1 MSYKSKPLPLTFAC
15 AATERKLFPS
25 DTGKEIALCGSSNS
39 GKSYRKLPRYLFKNA
54 LANQKKLAKTSNTP
68 GRTQSINFFHLTND
82 EAKKIIDLPGFGYAK
97 ASKQDQNVWAKL
109 ILSYLE
115 KRAAL
120 TDLILIMDMR
130 HPFQNKDLEFLSL
143 CESFNLPIHLV
154 LTKADKLNNK
164 ETQNTLK
171 VVSEKMADYPAIV
184 DSLVFSATKK
194 IGSGERDA
202 DGPQGYNVF
211 PYFLGE
217 RFLD

>member
-15 AATERKLFPS
+15 AATESKLFPS
-25 DTGKEIALCGSSNS
+25 DMGSEIALCGRSNS
-39 GKSYRKLPRYLFKNA
+39 GKSTLINA

-82 EAKKIIDLPGFGYAK
+82 EAKKIVDLPGFGYAK
-97 ASKQDQNVWAKL
+97 ASKQDQNAWAKL

-143 CESFNLPIHLV
+143 CNSLNLPIHLV

-194 IGSGERDA
+194 IGLETLL
-202 DGPQGYNVF
+202 NKIKLLLEV
-211 PYFLGE
+211 
-217 RFLD
+217 

>member
-25 DTGKEIALCGSSNS
+25 DTGKEIALCGRSNS
-39 GKSYRKLPRYLFKNA
+39 GKSTLINA

-97 ASKQDQNVWAKL
+97 ASKQDQNAWAKL

-143 CESFNLPIHLV
+143 CNSLNLPIHLV

-164 ETQNTLK
+164 ETQNSLK
-171 VVSEKMADYPAIV
+171 VVSEKMAYYPAIV

-194 IGSGERDA
+194 IGLETLL
-202 DGPQGYNVF
+202 NKIKLLLEV
-211 PYFLGE
+211 
-217 RFLD
+217 

>member
-1 MSYKSKPLPLTFAC
+1 MSYKSKPLPLTFVC
-15 AATERKLFPS
+15 AATESKLFPC
-25 DTGKEIALCGSSNS
+25 DAGNEIALCGRSNS
-39 GKSYRKLPRYLFKNA
+39 GKSSLINA

-68 GRTQSINFFHLTND
+68 GRTQSINFFRLTND
-82 EAKKIIDLPGFGYAK
+82 EEKKIVDLPGFGYAK
-97 ASKQDQNVWAKL
+97 ASKQDQNAWAKL

-130 HPFQNKDLEFLSL
+130 HPFQDKDLEFLSL
-143 CESFNLPIHLV
+143 CNSLNLPIHLV

-171 VVSEKMADYPAIV
+171 VVSNKMADYPAIV

-194 IGSGERDA
+194 IGLETLL
-202 DGPQGYNVF
+202 NKIKLLLKV
-211 PYFLGE
+211 
-217 RFLD
+217 

>member
-1 MSYKSKPLPLTFAC
+1 MSYKSKPLPLTFVC
-15 AATERKLFPS
+15 AATDSKLFPS
-25 DTGKEIALCGSSNS
+25 DAGNEIALCGRSNS
-39 GKSYRKLPRYLFKNA
+39 GKSTLINA

-68 GRTQSINFFHLTND
+68 GRTQSINFFQLTND
-82 EAKKIIDLPGFGYAK
+82 EAKKIVDLPGFGYAK
-97 ASKQDQNVWAKL
+97 ASKQDQNAWAKL

-143 CESFNLPIHLV
+143 CNSLNLPIHLV

-171 VVSEKMADYPAIV
+171 VVSKKMADYPAIV

-194 IGSGERDA
+194 IGLETLL
-202 DGPQGYNVF
+202 NKIKLLLEV
-211 PYFLGE
+211 
-217 RFLD
+217 

>member
-15 AATERKLFPS
+15 AATESKLFPS
-25 DTGKEIALCGSSNS
+25 DEGNEIALCGRSNS
-39 GKSYRKLPRYLFKNA
+39 GKSTLINA

-68 GRTQSINFFHLTND
+68 GRTQSINFFQLTND
-82 EAKKIIDLPGFGYAK
+82 EAKKIVDLPGFGYAK
-97 ASKQDQNVWAKL
+97 ASKQDQNAWAKL

-143 CESFNLPIHLV
+143 CNSLNLPIHLV

-171 VVSEKMADYPAIV
+171 VVSEKMADYPTIV

-194 IGSGERDA
+194 IGLETLL
-202 DGPQGYNVF
+202 NKIKLLLEV
-211 PYFLGE
+211 
-217 RFLD
+217 

>member
-15 AATERKLFPS
+15 AATESKLFPS
-25 DTGKEIALCGSSNS
+25 DMGNEIALCGRSNS
-39 GKSYRKLPRYLFKNA
+39 GKSTLINA

-82 EAKKIIDLPGFGYAK
+82 EAKKIVDLPGFGYAK
-97 ASKQDQNVWAKL
+97 ASKQDQNAWAKL

-115 KRAAL
+115 KRSAL

-143 CESFNLPIHLV
+143 CNSLNLPIHLV

-194 IGSGERDA
+194 IGLETLL
-202 DGPQGYNVF
+202 NKIKLLLEV
-211 PYFLGE
+211 
-217 RFLD
+217 

>member
-25 DTGKEIALCGSSNS
+25 DTGKEIALCGRSNS
-39 GKSYRKLPRYLFKNA
+39 GKSTLINA

-82 EAKKIIDLPGFGYAK
+82 EAKKIVDLPGFGYAK
-97 ASKQDQNVWAKL
+97 ASKQDQNAWAKL

-143 CESFNLPIHLV
+143 CESLNLPIHLV

-171 VVSEKMADYPAIV
+171 VVSDKMSDYPAIV

-194 IGSGERDA
+194 IGLETLL
-202 DGPQGYNVF
+202 NKIKLLLEV
-211 PYFLGE
+211 
-217 RFLD
+217 

>member
-1 MSYKSKPLPLTFAC
+1 MSYKSKPLPLNFAC
-15 AATERKLFPS
+15 AATESKLFPPDS
-25 DTGKEIALCGSSNS
+25 GNEIALCGRSNS
-39 GKSYRKLPRYLFKNA
+39 GKSTLINA

-82 EAKKIIDLPGFGYAK
+82 EAKKIVDLPGFGYAK
-97 ASKQDQNVWAKL
+97 ASKQDQNAWARL
-109 ILSYLE
+109 IMSYLE

-120 TDLILIMDMR
+120 SDLILIMDMR

-143 CESFNLPIHLV
+143 CESLNLPIHLV

-194 IGSGERDA
+194 IGLETLL
-202 DGPQGYNVF
+202 NKIKLLLEV
-211 PYFLGE
+211 
-217 RFLD
+217 

>member
-15 AATERKLFPS
+15 AATESKLFPS
-25 DTGKEIALCGSSNS
+25 DEGNEIALCGRSNS
-39 GKSYRKLPRYLFKNA
+39 GKSTLINA

-82 EAKKIIDLPGFGYAK
+82 EAKKIVDLPGFGYAK
-97 ASKQDQNVWAKL
+97 ASKQDQNAWAKL

-143 CESFNLPIHLV
+143 CNSLNLPIHLV

-171 VVSEKMADYPAIV
+171 VVSEKIADYPTIV

-194 IGSGERDA
+194 IGLETLL
-202 DGPQGYNVF
+202 NKIKLLLEV
-211 PYFLGE
+211 
-217 RFLD
+217 

>member
-15 AATERKLFPS
+15 AATESKLFPS
-25 DTGKEIALCGSSNS
+25 DEGNEIALCGRSNS
-39 GKSYRKLPRYLFKNA
+39 GKSTLINA

-82 EAKKIIDLPGFGYAK
+82 EAKKIVDLPGFGYAK
-97 ASKQDQNVWAKL
+97 ASKQDQNAWAKL

-143 CESFNLPIHLV
+143 CNSLNLPIHLV

-171 VVSEKMADYPAIV
+171 VVSEKMVNYPAIV

-194 IGSGERDA
+194 IGLETLL
-202 DGPQGYNVF
+202 NKIKMLLEV
-211 PYFLGE
+211 
-217 RFLD
+217 

>member
-15 AATERKLFPS
+15 AATESKLFPS
-25 DTGKEIALCGSSNS
+25 DSGNEIALCGRSNS
-39 GKSYRKLPRYLFKNA
+39 GKSTLINA

-68 GRTQSINFFHLTND
+68 GRTHSINFFHLTHD
-82 EAKKIIDLPGFGYAK
+82 ESQKIVDLPGFGYAK
-97 ASKQDQNVWAKL
+97 ASKQDQNAWAKL

-143 CESFNLPIHLV
+143 CNSLNLPIHLV
-154 LTKADKLNNK
+154 LTKADKLNSK

-171 VVSEKMADYPAIV
+171 VVSEKIADYPTIV

-194 IGSGERDA
+194 IGLETLL
-202 DGPQGYNVF
+202 NKIKLLLEV
-211 PYFLGE
+211 
-217 RFLD
+217 

>member
-15 AATERKLFPS
+15 AATESKLFPS
-25 DTGKEIALCGSSNS
+25 DMGNEIALCGRSNS
-39 GKSYRKLPRYLFKNA
+39 GKSTLINA

-68 GRTQSINFFHLTND
+68 GRTQSINFFQLTND
-82 EAKKIIDLPGFGYAK
+82 EAKKVVDLPGFGYAK
-97 ASKQDQNVWAKL
+97 ASKQDQNAWAKL

-143 CESFNLPIHLV
+143 CNSLNLPIHLV

-171 VVSEKMADYPAIV
+171 VVSEKMADYPTIV

-194 IGSGERDA
+194 IGLETLL
-202 DGPQGYNVF
+202 NKIKLLLEV
-211 PYFLGE
+211 
-217 RFLD
+217 

>member
-15 AATERKLFPS
+15 AATESKLFPS
-25 DTGKEIALCGSSNS
+25 DEGNEIALCGRSNS
-39 GKSYRKLPRYLFKNA
+39 GKSTLINA

-82 EAKKIIDLPGFGYAK
+82 EAKKIVDLPGFGYAK
-97 ASKQDQNVWAKL
+97 ASKQDQNAWAKL

-143 CESFNLPIHLV
+143 CNSLNLPIHLV
-154 LTKADKLNNK
+154 LTKADKLNSK

-171 VVSEKMADYPAIV
+171 VVSEKMTDYPTIV

-194 IGSGERDA
+194 IGLETLI
-202 DGPQGYNVF
+202 NKIKMLLEV
-211 PYFLGE
+211 
-217 RFLD
+217 

>member
-15 AATERKLFPS
+15 AATESKLFPS
-25 DTGKEIALCGSSNS
+25 DEGNEIALCGRSNS
-39 GKSYRKLPRYLFKNA
+39 GKSTLINA

-68 GRTQSINFFHLTND
+68 GRTQSINFFNLTND
-82 EAKKIIDLPGFGYAK
+82 EAKKIVDLPGFGYAK
-97 ASKQDQNVWAKL
+97 ASKQDQNAWAKL

-143 CESFNLPIHLV
+143 CNSLNLPIHLV

-171 VVSEKMADYPAIV
+171 VVSKKIADYPTIV

-194 IGSGERDA
+194 IGLETLL
-202 DGPQGYNVF
+202 NKIKLLLEV
-211 PYFLGE
+211 
-217 RFLD
+217 

>member
-15 AATERKLFPS
+15 AATESKLFPS
-25 DTGKEIALCGSSNS
+25 DTGKEIALCGRSNS
-39 GKSYRKLPRYLFKNA
+39 GKSTLINA

-97 ASKQDQNVWAKL
+97 ASKQDQNAWAKL

-143 CESFNLPIHLV
+143 CNSLNLPIHLV

-194 IGSGERDA
+194 IGLETLL
-202 DGPQGYNVF
+202 NKIKLLLEV
-211 PYFLGE
+211 
-217 RFLD
+217 

>member
-15 AATERKLFPS
+15 AATESKLFPPDS
-25 DTGKEIALCGSSNS
+25 GNEIALCGRSNS
-39 GKSYRKLPRYLFKNA
+39 GKSTLINA

-68 GRTQSINFFHLTND
+68 GRTQSINFFHLAND
-82 EAKKIIDLPGFGYAK
+82 EAKKIVDLPGFGYAK
-97 ASKQDQNVWAKL
+97 ASKQDQNAWARL
-109 ILSYLE
+109 IMSYLE

-120 TDLILIMDMR
+120 SDLILIMDMR

-143 CESFNLPIHLV
+143 CNSLNLPIHLV

-194 IGSGERDA
+194 IGLETLL
-202 DGPQGYNVF
+202 NKIKLLLEV
-211 PYFLGE
+211 
-217 RFLD
+217 

>member
-15 AATERKLFPS
+15 AATESKLFPS
-25 DTGKEIALCGSSNS
+25 DRGNEIALCGRSNS
-39 GKSYRKLPRYLFKNA
+39 GKSTLINA

-68 GRTQSINFFHLTND
+68 GRTQSINFFHLTNN
-82 EAKKIIDLPGFGYAK
+82 EAKKIVDLPGFGYAK
-97 ASKQDQNVWAKL
+97 ASKQDQNAWAKL

-143 CESFNLPIHLV
+143 CNSLNLPIHLV

-194 IGSGERDA
+194 IGLETLL
-202 DGPQGYNVF
+202 NKIKLLLEV
-211 PYFLGE
+211 
-217 RFLD
+217 

>member
-15 AATERKLFPS
+15 AATESKLFPS
-25 DTGKEIALCGSSNS
+25 DMGNEIALCGRSNS
-39 GKSYRKLPRYLFKNA
+39 GKSTLINA

-82 EAKKIIDLPGFGYAK
+82 EAKKIVDLPGFGYAK
-97 ASKQDQNVWAKL
+97 ASKQDQNAWAKL

-143 CESFNLPIHLV
+143 CNSLNLPIHLV

-194 IGSGERDA
+194 IGLETLL
-202 DGPQGYNVF
+202 NKIKLLLEV
-211 PYFLGE
+211 
-217 RFLD
+217 

>member
-25 DTGKEIALCGSSNS
+25 DTGKEIALCGRSNS
-39 GKSYRKLPRYLFKNA
+39 GKSTLINA

-82 EAKKIIDLPGFGYAK
+82 EAKKIVDLPGFGYAK
-97 ASKQDQNVWAKL
+97 ASKQDQNAWAKL

-143 CESFNLPIHLV
+143 CNSLNLPIHLV

-164 ETQNTLK
+164 ETQNTLN

-194 IGSGERDA
+194 IGLETLL
-202 DGPQGYNVF
+202 NKIKLLLEV
-211 PYFLGE
+211 
-217 RFLD
+217 

>member
-15 AATERKLFPS
+15 AATESKLFPS
-25 DTGKEIALCGSSNS
+25 DEGNEIALCGRSNS
-39 GKSYRKLPRYLFKNA
+39 GKSTLINA

-82 EAKKIIDLPGFGYAK
+82 EAKKIVDLPGFGYAK
-97 ASKQDQNVWAKL
+97 ASKQDQNAWAKL

-143 CESFNLPIHLV
+143 CNSLNLPIHLI

-194 IGSGERDA
+194 IGLETLL
-202 DGPQGYNVF
+202 NKIKLLLEV
-211 PYFLGE
+211 
-217 RFLD
+217 

>member
-15 AATERKLFPS
+15 AANESKLFPS
-25 DTGKEIALCGSSNS
+25 DAGNEIALCGRSNS
-39 GKSYRKLPRYLFKNA
+39 GKSSLINA

-68 GRTQSINFFHLTND
+68 GRTQSINFFQLTND
-82 EAKKIIDLPGFGYAK
+82 EAKKIVDLPGFGYAK
-97 ASKQDQNVWAKL
+97 ASKQDQNAWAKL

-143 CESFNLPIHLV
+143 CNSLNLPIHLV
-154 LTKADKLNNK
+154 LTKADKLNSK

-171 VVSEKMADYPAIV
+171 VVSEKIADYPTIV

-194 IGSGERDA
+194 IGLETLL
-202 DGPQGYNVF
+202 NKIKLLLEV
-211 PYFLGE
+211 
-217 RFLD
+217 

>member
-15 AATERKLFPS
+15 AATESKLFPS
-25 DTGKEIALCGSSNS
+25 DMGNEIALCGRSNS
-39 GKSYRKLPRYLFKNA
+39 GKSTLINA

-82 EAKKIIDLPGFGYAK
+82 ESKKIVDLPGFGYAK
-97 ASKQDQNVWAKL
+97 ASKQDQNAWAKL

-143 CESFNLPIHLV
+143 CNSLNLPIHLV

-171 VVSEKMADYPAIV
+171 VISEKMADYPAIV
-184 DSLVFSATKK
+184 DSLIFSATKK
-194 IGSGERDA
+194 IGLETLL
-202 DGPQGYNVF
+202 NKIKLLLEV
-211 PYFLGE
+211 
-217 RFLD
+217 

>member
-15 AATERKLFPS
+15 AATESKLFPS
-25 DTGKEIALCGSSNS
+25 DSGNEIALCGRSNS
-39 GKSYRKLPRYLFKNA
+39 GKSTLINA
-54 LANQKKLAKTSNTP
+54 LANQKKLAKISNTP

-82 EAKKIIDLPGFGYAK
+82 EAKKIVDLPGFGYAK
-97 ASKQDQNVWAKL
+97 ASKQDQNAWAKL

-143 CESFNLPIHLV
+143 CNSLNLPIHLV

-164 ETQNTLK
+164 ETQNSLK
-171 VVSEKMADYPAIV
+171 VVSEKMAYYPAIV

-194 IGSGERDA
+194 IGLETLL
-202 DGPQGYNVF
+202 NKIKLLLEV
-211 PYFLGE
+211 
-217 RFLD
+217 

>member
-15 AATERKLFPS
+15 AATESKLFPS
-25 DTGKEIALCGSSNS
+25 DAGNEIALCGRSNS
-39 GKSYRKLPRYLFKNA
+39 GKSSLINA

-68 GRTQSINFFHLTND
+68 GRTQSINFFQLTND
-82 EAKKIIDLPGFGYAK
+82 EAKKIVDLPGFGYAK
-97 ASKQDQNVWAKL
+97 ASKQDQNAWAKL

-143 CESFNLPIHLV
+143 CNSLNLPIHLV

-171 VVSEKMADYPAIV
+171 VVSEKMVNYPTIV

-194 IGSGERDA
+194 IGLETLL
-202 DGPQGYNVF
+202 NKIKLLLEV
-211 PYFLGE
+211 
-217 RFLD
+217 

>member
-25 DTGKEIALCGSSNS
+25 DTGKEIALCGRSNS
-39 GKSYRKLPRYLFKNA
+39 GKSTLINA

-130 HPFQNKDLEFLSL
+130 HPFQDKDLEFLSL
-143 CESFNLPIHLV
+143 CNSLNLPIHLV

-184 DSLVFSATKK
+184 DSLVFSSTKK
-194 IGSGERDA
+194 IGLETLL
-202 DGPQGYNVF
+202 NKIKLLLKV
-211 PYFLGE
+211 
-217 RFLD
+217 

>member
-25 DTGKEIALCGSSNS
+25 DTGKEIALCGRSNS
-39 GKSYRKLPRYLFKNA
+39 GKSTLINA

-82 EAKKIIDLPGFGYAK
+82 VAKKIIDLPGFGYAK
-97 ASKQDQNVWAKL
+97 ASKQDQNAWAKL

-171 VVSEKMADYPAIV
+171 VVSEKMAHYPAIV

-194 IGSGERDA
+194 IGLETLL
-202 DGPQGYNVF
+202 NKIKLLLEV
-211 PYFLGE
+211 
-217 RFLD
+217 